1 MCPLSIT
8 KTMVQN
14 IPLTDN
20 SSQLKNCQTTGNS
33 EKIPENSQF
42 ESRDLINNN
51 MNSDNHN
58 TKTYSTHNVAEQKP
72 SNGVNGPNGS
82 NGQIKRD
89 SIRNSFR
96 SYFSLKSVDTE
107 DYVSCKS
114 SLNSSAE
121 NMKVEPNEKGIDE
134 TNTILVGGKIVKSDK
149 IVENEEM
156 GIEQIGL
163 INATKVTDSLI
174 RKNSVNSNKTILKN
188 GNGFQN
194 HPNNSITVGKDTSES
209 DILDKCEKLNYENS
223 NTQLIETEKTSRLVE
238 SNMRQ
243 SETKS
248 TDNVPKEKRD
258 ARKHLTD
265 NRNSERHED
274 HRQGSQFDEFKVPNE
289 MKNENLDEIKVFV
302 DDIVK
307 ESETRKA
314 IDNEQNEHV
323 VNMDVIVIE
332 PNNILNKIEDE
343 NNRINEALEDKKAD
357 SDLSVENRYKI
368 KPLDDYCDDKVVI
381 DIGEEAD
388 GRDDGE
394 FKDVPLDV
402 TDGCKYLPI

>member
-1 MCPLSIT
+1 
-8 KTMVQN
+8 MVQN
-14 IPLTDN
+14 SPLTDN

-42 ESRDLINNN
+42 ESRDLIKNN

-89 SIRNSFR
+89 SIRSSFR

-163 INATKVTDSLI
+163 VNATKVTDSLI

-209 DILDKCEKLNYENS
+209 DILDKYSQKLKNENS
-223 NTQLIETEKTSRLVE
+223 NSQLIETEKTSRLVE

-274 HRQGSQFDEFKVPNE
+274 HRQGSQFDEFKVPDE

-314 IDNEQNEHV
+314 IHNEQNEHV

-332 PNNILNKIEDE
+332 PNNILNKLEDE

-368 KPLDDYCDDKVVI
+368 KPLDEYCDDKVVI

-394 FKDVPLDV
+394 FKDVPLDI